1 MQFAGKIVA
10 AFLLIFLPASAAAQN
25 VYYTI
30 PYFDL
35 GPETHTNIV
44 IKETRDGERI
54 LSAEIDICY
63 QLELEGRWD
72 RAVIALKAD
81 GARVAGQGKSQL
93 ANTPIEIDLIKR
105 RTERAHAYSG
115 KIRIAGK
122 TTDVAYDYVTDHSE
136 PNNYDPANYIV
147 LEENPENF
155 AKVSPQWIAVRFRR
169 GGVNAVLNALRGE
182 PVVLQPQNGLVQDCF
197 ALRSNQQILQFTLAP
212 AKAAGIVAKLRK
224 VEGVLAVGWS
234 GFSYQDYATRLPVA
248 AWSKDGKLDRARI
261 AAAVEKSLARQLNA
275 APASSKWDEK
285 TGEWVLTL
293 KRTSQRYRDAGFT
306 ETVQTRLLI
315 EPERPGATDYFVV
328 WLQPLTVTVSD
339 EGPGPRLEIALF
351 HEIGGEGIYIEQA
364 PIAAAIAKDLGGRTW
379 DSLLEKWN

>member
-10 AFLLIFLPASAAAQN
+10 AFLLILLPASAAAQN

-35 GPETHTNIV
+35 GPDTHTNIV

-63 QLELEGRWD
+63 QLEPEGRWD

-81 GARVAGQGKSQL
+81 GARIAGQGNSQL
-93 ANTPIEIDLIKR
+93 ANTPIEIDLVKR

-115 KIRIAGK
+115 KIRIAAK

-197 ALRSNQQILQFTLAP
+197 ALRSDQQVLQFTLAP
-212 AKAAGIVAKLRK
+212 AKAEGIVVKLRK
-224 VEGVLAVGWS
+224 IEGVLAAGWS
-234 GFSYQDYATRLPVA
+234 GYSYQDYATRLPIA
-248 AWSKDGKLDRARI
+248 AWSKDGKLDRERL
-261 AAAVEKSLARQLNA
+261 AAELGKSVA
-275 APASSKWDEK
+275 ASVSAALVSSKWEHES
-285 TGEWVLTL
+285 GELILTL
-293 KRTSQRYRDAGFT
+293 KRLSQRYREAGFT
-306 ETVQTRLLI
+306 EILSARLLA
-315 EPERPGATDYFVV
+315 EPERLGAADHFVV
-328 WLQPLTVTVSD
+328 WVMTITVTVTD
-339 EGPGPRLEIALF
+339 EAPGPRLAIAPF
-351 HEIGGEGIYIEQA
+351 HEIGGEGIYIDQT
-364 PIAAAIAKDLGGRTW
+364 PVAAAIAKDLGGRTW

>member
-1 MQFAGKIVA
+1 MHFAGKVAA

-35 GPETHTNIV
+35 GPGTHTNIV

-63 QLELEGRWD
+63 QLEPEGRWD

-81 GARVAGQGKSQL
+81 GPRVAGQGKSQL
-93 ANTPIEIDLIKR
+93 ANTSLDIDLVKR

-122 TTDVAYDYVTDHSE
+122 TVDVAYDYVTDHSD
-136 PNNYDPANYIV
+136 PNSYDPAKYIV

-155 AKVSPQWIAVRFRR
+155 AKVSPQWIAVRFQR
-169 GGVNAVLNALRGE
+169 GGLNAILNALRGE

-197 ALRSNQQILQFTLAP
+197 ALRSDQQVLQFTLAP
-212 AKAAGIVAKLRK
+212 AKAEGMVVKLRK
-224 VEGVLAVGWS
+224 IEGVLAAGWS
-234 GFSYQDYATRLPVA
+234 GYSYQDYATRLPIS

-261 AAAVEKSLARQLNA
+261 AAAVEKSLARQPNA
-275 APASSKWDEK
+275 APASLEWDDK

-328 WLQPLTVTVSD
+328 WLQPLTVTVTD
-339 EGPGPRLEIALF
+339 EGAGPRLEIAPF

-364 PIAAAIAKDLGGRTW
+364 PVAAAIAKDLGGRTW